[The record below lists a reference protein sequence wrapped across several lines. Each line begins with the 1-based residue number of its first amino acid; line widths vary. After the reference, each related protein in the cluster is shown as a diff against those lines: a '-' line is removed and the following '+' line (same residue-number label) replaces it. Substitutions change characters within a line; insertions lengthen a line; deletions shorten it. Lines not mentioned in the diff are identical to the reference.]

1 MSDYRIKI
9 TIRND
14 RLLRAIEE
22 AGYKSVQQFALDNF
36 FHYDKVNRLIRG
48 VFKPITE
55 EGSLK
60 PFCSEVLR
68 VLGKKIEDCFTPKQ
82 LQGFKKSTFV
92 TSVDEKTL
100 MQLSQNN
107 STVELKLVEND
118 VKKIID
124 KIFLENLRPKEERI
138 LRMRYGIGLDTSHT
152 LEQIGL
158 EFSVTRERIRDLET
172 KAIEK
177 LKKPHVAKQL
187 INTGFY
193 ELFTKVDV
201 SKKQLNYGEKNDLS

>member
-22 AGYKSVQQFALDNF
+22 AGYKNVQQFALDNF
-36 FHYDKVNRLIRG
+36 FHYEKVNRLIRG

-138 LRMRYGIGLDTSHT
+138 LRMRYGIGLNTDYT
-152 LEQIGL
+152 LEEIGL
-158 EFSVTRERIRDLET
+158 EFNVCRSRIGEIT
-172 KAIEK
+172 KKAIEK

>member
-22 AGYKSVQQFALDNF
+22 AGYKNVQQFALDNF
-36 FHYDKVNRLIRG
+36 FHYEKVNRLIRG

-201 SKKQLNYGEKNDLS
+201 SKKQLNYGERNDLS

>member
-22 AGYKSVQQFALDNF
+22 AGYKNVQQFALDNF
-36 FHYDKVNRLIRG
+36 FHYEKVNRLIRG

-55 EGSLK
+55 EGNLK

>member
-22 AGYKSVQQFALDNF
+22 AGYKNVQQFALDNF
-36 FHYDKVNRLIRG
+36 FHYEKVNRLIRG

-138 LRMRYGIGLDTSHT
+138 LRMRYGIGLNTDHT
-152 LEQIGL
+152 LEEIGL
-158 EFSVTRERIRDLET
+158 EFNVCRSRIGEIT
-172 KAIEK
+172 KKAIEK

>member
-22 AGYKSVQQFALDNF
+22 AGYKNVQQFALDNF
-36 FHYDKVNRLIRG
+36 FHYEKVNRLIRG

-118 VKKIID
+118 VKKIMD

>member
-22 AGYKSVQQFALDNF
+22 AGYKNVQQFALDNF
-36 FHYDKVNRLIRG
+36 FHYEKVNRLIRG

>member
-22 AGYKSVQQFALDNF
+22 AGYKNVQQFALDNF
-36 FHYDKVNRLIRG
+36 FHYEKVNRLIRG

-92 TSVDEKTL
+92 TSVDEKSL

-107 STVELKLVEND
+107 SKVELKLVEND

>member
-22 AGYKSVQQFALDNF
+22 AGYKNVQQFALDNF
-36 FHYDKVNRLIRG
+36 FHYEKVNRLIRG

-138 LRMRYGIGLDTSHT
+138 LRMRYGIGLDTDYT
-152 LEQIGL
+152 LEEIGL
-158 EFSVTRERIRDLET
+158 EFNVCRSRIGEIT
-172 KAIEK
+172 KKAIEK

-187 INTGFY
+187 ISTGFH
-193 ELFTKVDV
+193 EVFTKVDV

>member
-22 AGYKSVQQFALDNF
+22 AGYKSAKHFALDNCF
-36 FHYDKVNRLIRG
+36 NYEKVISLIRG
-48 VFKPITE
+48 THKPITE
-55 EGSLK
+55 EGGLK

-68 VLGKKIEDCFTPKQ
+68 VLGKKIEDCFTLKQ

-92 TSVDEKTL
+92 TSVDEKSL
-100 MQLSQNN
+100 MQISQNN
-107 STVELKLVEND
+107 SAIELKLVEND

-124 KIFLENLRPKEERI
+124 KIFLENLRPKEEKS
-138 LRMRYGIGLDTSHT
+138 LRMRYGIGVDSSHT
-152 LEQIGL
+152 LAEIGL
-158 EFSVTRERIRDLET
+158 EFNVTSSRIGDMT
-172 KAIEK
+172 KKAIEK

>member
-22 AGYKSVQQFALDNF
+22 AGYKNVQQFALDNF
-36 FHYDKVNRLIRG
+36 FHYEKVNRLIRG

-92 TSVDEKTL
+92 TSVDEKSL

-107 STVELKLVEND
+107 SNVELKLVEND